1 MIDKA
6 LHLLEFILL
15 MLCMFF
21 TAKVY
26 IQQHNIES
34 DLRIQVINLE
44 KEVKESEERC
54 KRLTDSCIY
63 IMANNEWEK

>member
-15 MLCMFF
+15 ILCMFF

-26 IQQHNIES
+26 ILLHNTQS
-34 DLRIQVINLE
+34 DLTIQVIKLE
-44 KEVKESEERC
+44 KELQESEERC
-54 KRLTDSCIY
+54 KRMTDACIY
-63 IMANNEWEK
+63 AMSNNAWE

>member
-1 MIDKA
+1 
-6 LHLLEFILL
+6 
-15 MLCMFF
+15 MFF

-34 DLRIQVINLE
+34 NLRIQVIKLE

-54 KRLTDSCIY
+54 KRLTDACIY
-63 IMANNEWEK
+63 AMSNNVWE